1 MLKEVKA
8 IFARSSSTLIEDA
21 IGTVAIF
28 TLLFAGLHLLPH
40 RLCASLTA
48 PV

>member
-8 IFARSSSTLIEDA
+8 VFAHSSATMLEDA

-28 TLLFAGLHLLPH
+28 TLLFVGLHVLPNF
-40 RLCASLTA
+40 
-48 PV
+48 V